1 MSSWRWGAIIGT
13 RSRLKEQIEGK
24 VIISFWSMLSVRY
37 LTETSRW
44 RFRRWRDLRVRT
56 GRTVLI

>member
-1 MSSWRWGAIIGT
+1 M
-13 RSRLKEQIEGK
+13 KQQIEGK

-44 RFRRWRDLRVRT
+44 RFRRRRDLRVRT